1 MRVRVLG
8 GFAVDGLAEHDL
20 GSRKARS
27 LLKVLTL
34 ARGAPVSVERLAD
47 VLWADDPPARPSD
60 QVGVLVSRLR
70 GVLGAD
76 RIVRSDAGY
85 VLRVDWLD
93 IDELAA
99 RVGEAAEALQA
110 DRLGA
115 ARAAAHAAMSLAR
128 GSVLPEEDGD
138 WVLV

>member
-1 MRVRVLG
+1 MRKGLTTSRGGVTASRGARRPPPAREDPRMRVRVLG

-93 IDELAA
+93 ID
-99 RVGEAAEALQA
+99 
-110 DRLGA
+110 
-115 ARAAAHAAMSLAR
+115 
-128 GSVLPEEDGD
+128 
-138 WVLV
+138 